1 MDPSEMQR
9 IWGEHLEAEFGTKDV
24 DATLATMVDEP
35 VLLNVPV
42 ATGGRGKEAVRD
54 FYGEFIE
61 SWPDDVHMEPTNRVV
76 GTDQL
81 VDELRVTFTHAK
93 PMNWLLPGVAPT
105 NRRIEMDVVIVVPF
119 RDGLVAGERIYWDH
133 AAVLRQVG
141 LLPAGVAATADV

>member
-24 DATLATMVDEP
+24 EATLATMVDDP

-54 FYGEFIE
+54 FYNEFIE

-76 GTDQL
+76 GADQL

-93 PMNWLLPGVAPT
+93 AMNWLLPGVPPT
-105 NRRIEMDVVIVVPF
+105 DRRIEMDVVIVVAF
-119 RDGLVAGERIYWDH
+119 RDGLIAGERVYWDH

-141 LLPAGVAATADV
+141 LPADVAATADV

>member
-42 ATGGRGKEAVRD
+42 ATGGRGRDAVRD
-54 FYGEFIE
+54 FYDEFIE
-61 SWPDDVHMEPTNRVV
+61 SWPDDVHMEPMNRVI

-93 PMNWLLPGVAPT
+93 AMHWLLPGVPPT
-105 NRRIEMDVVIVVPF
+105 NRRIEMDVAIVVGF

-133 AAVLRQVG
+133 ATVLRQVG